1 MTVDSFQ
8 DDRMSESESRSRS
21 DSSQYLRD
29 ETITKEAEIL
39 ISARKTMTRDQEATD
54 DLIHPVAH
62 KVPIQSMNFEETE
75 NYVWRLHQTRRF
87 YTDIG
92 TYWNATRRST
102 AYKWIL
108 VVLIGAVIGC
118 MGVLVRVVTG
128 RLTEYKFGTVLAM
141 YDNGNHVGA
150 YFVLLAL
157 CLFYAGVAC
166 VCAII
171 EPNAA
176 GSGLPEIKAFLN
188 GINLNKVVR
197 FQIVIFKIIGMCF
210 ICAAGLPLGKE
221 GPMIHCGAVFG
232 AALSQ
237 GKTFLLGLNTTWTK
251 LQDLRN
257 DRAKRDYVT
266 FGAAAGVA
274 AAFSAPVG
282 GVLFALEEGA
292 SFWSPTVTFRAFFC
306 AMIAQLLITTLL
318 VVPLGKTQNPSVFP
332 FGNFP
337 QKDYFPIQ
345 ELFVFAFVGIM
356 GGILGALFNHFTKL
370 ITVFRQKYVNDLIY
384 KRIAEVALIT
394 TVFTTLAFASS
405 VGWNECAPLPEN
417 VGADDDMY
425 SMNANRPLFHY
436 LIPLQC
442 DKETEWNPMAT
453 LWLNEGNTAMREL
466 FHMPKGSFTAPC
478 LLGFAVPYFLF
489 ASIIT
494 GGLYPAGLFVPTLLS
509 GAALGRLFGHAI
521 AQFAPN
527 STFSDEGTYAL
538 LGAAAMMGGMS
549 RMTIAGTVILL
560 EACGNHDYLLPLM
573 LTFAAARYTGNAINQ
588 PLYDMMI
595 DLKALPFLEGS
606 LGGLGLLN
614 YHNVASVMAQPVV
627 TLQEINKV
635 RAVSDLLKRCSHNGF
650 PVVAKDGRLRGLIL
664 RKTLCTM
671 LKLKA
676 FSKPIF
682 DENSEEAQ
690 SVRRSSMRKSSMRSG
705 STSAQLPPTPKGE
718 VMLSNSVMISYDALE
733 RTYPKYP
740 QIDEVDL
747 SEEDMRS
754 WLDLRNYMETAPF
767 TMNENASVSRCYRLF
782 RTMGLRHLILTNE
795 QHEVTGIITRHDI
808 TEHKLAHDYRATT
821 DNIRSYY
828 SAHRSDPAYISER
841 EALMEEKQG
850 DFGDLGNDDPDDP
863 IQATLSGL
871 RREAGG
877 AFSQREKGDGDGYS
891 PTRESFERLS
901 DHGSHHTPSAS
912 LHHRGTVGRDT
923 VTRDTLA
930 SVAEDEGAR
939 PM

>member
-1 MTVDSFQ
+1 MTVDGFH
-8 DDRMSESESRSRS
+8 DDRLTEDTDLDRS
-21 DSSQYLRD
+21 DSSLYLRD
-29 ETITKEAEIL
+29 QTLTKEAEIL
-39 ISARKTMTRDQEATD
+39 ISSRKTMTRDQEATD
-54 DLIHPVAH
+54 DLIHPVAQ
-62 KVPIQSMNFEETE
+62 KVQIQSMNFEDTE

-87 YTDIG
+87 YSDIG

-108 VVLIGAVIGC
+108 VVVIGAVIGC
-118 MGVLVRVVTG
+118 MGVLVRFLTG
-128 RLTEYKFGTVLAM
+128 LLTDYKFKTVLNM
-141 YDNGNHVGA
+141 YAEGNTVGA

-166 VCAII
+166 ICAII

-237 GKTFLLGLNTTWTK
+237 GKTFLFGLNTTWTK

-257 DRAKRDYVT
+257 DRGKRDYVT

-318 VVPLGKTQNPSVFP
+318 VVGLDDSQNPSVFP

-337 QKDYFPIQ
+337 QRKYFQIP
-345 ELFVFAFVGIM
+345 ELFVFAFVGMM

-370 ITVFRQKYVNDLIY
+370 ITLFRQKYVNNLIY

-394 TVFTTLAFASS
+394 IVFTTIAFGSS
-405 VGWNECAPLPEN
+405 AGWTSCTQLPAN
-417 VGADDDMY
+417 VGSDDDAY
-425 SMNANRPLFHY
+425 SMNANVKLLGSLLPM
-436 LIPLQC
+436 QC
-442 DKETEWNPMAT
+442 DPDSEWNPMAT
-453 LWLNEGNTAMREL
+453 LWLNEGNVAMQEL
-466 FHMPKGSFTAPC
+466 FHMPRGSFTGPC

-509 GAALGRLFGHAI
+509 GAALGRLFGHSI

-527 STFSDEGTYAL
+527 SSFSDEGTYAL

-595 DLKALPFLEGS
+595 DLKSLPFLEGH
-606 LGGLGLLN
+606 LNGLGLLN

-627 TLQEINKV
+627 TLQEVNKV
-635 RAVSDLLKRCSHNGF
+635 RAVYDLLKSCNHNGF

-671 LKLKA
+671 LKLKT

-682 DENSEEAQ
+682 DENSDEAQ
-690 SVRRSSMRKSSMRSG
+690 SVRRSSMRKSSLRDG
-705 STSAQLPPTPKGE
+705 SAAAQLPPTPKGE
-718 VMLSNSVMISYDALE
+718 VMLSNSLIISYDALE

-747 SEEDMRS
+747 SEEDMRN
-754 WLDLRNYMETAPF
+754 WMDLRNYMETAPF
-767 TMNENASVSRCYRLF
+767 TMNETASLSRCYRLF

-795 QHEVTGIITRHDI
+795 NHEVTGIITRHDI
-808 TEHKLAHDYRATT
+808 TEHKLSHDYRATT

-841 EALMEEKQG
+841 EALMEEKHG
-850 DFGDLGNDDPDDP
+850 DFGDDGNYNPDDP
-863 IQATLSGL
+863 IQASLSSL
-871 RREAGG
+871 RKEAGG
-877 AFSQREKGDGDGYS
+877 VFPQGEEGYS
-891 PTRESFERLS
+891 PARESFERLS
-901 DHGSHHTPSAS
+901 SDHDSQTTPSS
-912 LHHRGTVGRDT
+912 NIRNTLHHRGGTA
-923 VTRDTLA
+923 TRDTLA
-930 SVAEDEGAR
+930 SVVEDEGR
-939 PM
+939 PDL

>member
-8 DDRMSESESRSRS
+8 DDKLTEETMPGGRERS
-21 DSSQYLRD
+21 SSYLRD
-29 ETITKEAEIL
+29 LTVVKDAEVM
-39 ISARKTMTRDQEATD
+39 ISKRRTMTRDEEEVD
-54 DLIHPVAH
+54 DLIHPIAN

-108 VVLIGAVIGC
+108 VILIGAVIGC
-118 MGVLVRVVTG
+118 MGVLVRVLTG
-128 RLTEYKFGTVLAM
+128 ILTDYKYNTVLSM
-141 YDNGNHVGA
+141 YARGEKAGS
-150 YFVLLAL
+150 FFTLLAL
-157 CLFYAGVAC
+157 CLLYSGVASIC
-166 VCAII
+166 CII

-237 GKTFLLGLNTTWTK
+237 GKTFAFGLNTTWTK

-257 DRAKRDYVT
+257 DRGKRDYVT

-306 AMIAQLLITTLL
+306 AMIAELLITAIL
-318 VVPLGKTQNPSVFP
+318 VEGLDDKQNPSVFP

-337 QKDYFPIQ
+337 QRTYFKIP
-345 ELFVFAFVGIM
+345 ELFVFAFVGMM
-356 GGILGALFNHFTKL
+356 GGVLGALFNHFTKL
-370 ITVFRQKYVNDLIY
+370 ITIFRQKYVNDLLY
-384 KRIAEVALIT
+384 KRLLEVALIT
-394 TVFTTLAFASS
+394 TVFTTIAFVSS
-405 VGWNECAPLPEN
+405 ISWTECSPLPEN
-417 VGADDDMY
+417 VGSNDDMF
-425 SMNANRPLFHY
+425 SMNANVQL
-436 LIPLQC
+436 LDDLVNLQC
-442 DKETEWNPMAT
+442 KEGSEFNQMAS
-453 LWLNEGNTAMREL
+453 LWLSEGNVAMQQL
-466 FHMPKGSFTAPC
+466 FHMPRGSFSASC
-478 LLGFAVPYFLF
+478 LAGFAVPYFLS

-509 GAALGRLFGHAI
+509 GAALGRLFGHLI
-521 AQFAPN
+521 AQFAPT
-527 STFSDEGTYAL
+527 SAFSEEGTYAL

-573 LTFAAARYTGNAINQ
+573 LTFAAARYTGNFINQ

-595 DLKALPFLEGS
+595 DLKALPFLEGH

-627 TLQEINKV
+627 TLQELNKV
-635 RAVSDLLKRCSHNGF
+635 RSVYDLLKRTNHNGF

-664 RKTLCTM
+664 RKTLCTI
-671 LKLKA
+671 LKLRA

-682 DENSEEAQ
+682 DENSAEAE
-690 SVRRSSMRKSSMRSG
+690 SVRRASLRKSSARG
-705 STSAQLPPTPKGE
+705 SVAEIPSPKKGE

-740 QIDEVDL
+740 QIDEIDL
-747 SEEDMRS
+747 SEDDMRC
-754 WLDLRNYMETAPF
+754 WVDLRNYMETAPF

-795 QHEVTGIITRHDI
+795 AHKVTGIITRHDI
-808 TEHKLAHDYRATT
+808 TEHKLAHDWRATT
-821 DNIRSYY
+821 ENIRSYY
-828 SAHRSDPAYISER
+828 SAHRSAPAYISER
-841 EALMEEKQG
+841 EALMEEKQS
-850 DFGDLGNDDPDDP
+850 DAHEDVFAADDP
-863 IQATLSGL
+863 IQTKLSDL
-871 RREAGG
+871 RRVSSGG
-877 AFSQREKGDGDGYS
+877 RVAEQDEYS
-891 PTRESFERLS
+891 PNKESIERLS
-901 DHGSHHTPSAS
+901 DHAPHDTPSHPT
-912 LHHRGTVGRDT
+912 LHHRSA
-923 VTRDTLA
+923 RDTLA
-930 SVAEDEGAR
+930 SVAEDSEKGAGA
-939 PM
+939 